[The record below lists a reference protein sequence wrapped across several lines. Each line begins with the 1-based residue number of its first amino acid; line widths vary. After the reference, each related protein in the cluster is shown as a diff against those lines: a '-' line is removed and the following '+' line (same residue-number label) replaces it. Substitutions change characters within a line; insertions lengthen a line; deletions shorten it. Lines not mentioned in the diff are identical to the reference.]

1 MKENTNFF
9 ERVEAIISYYK
20 ISSVNDFALNY
31 LNYKSSEKINRL
43 KKEGTNP
50 SFEILTDISN
60 KFVEINIEWLL
71 TGKGEML
78 KNKYS
83 FNENINIVS
92 EPEQELT
99 VRKLK
104 TDYFDV
110 DKQQIPLYDIQAAAG
125 FTFLFSNQNQQI
137 PLDYIRIPNAP
148 KCDGALYIRGDSMYP
163 LLKSGDI
170 ACYKSI
176 QTLDDIRYGEMY
188 LLDIENTSDRYL
200 AVKYIQKSDLG
211 NDYLRLVSENK
222 HHDPRDEFKGNIK
235 ALALIKATIR
245 YNTIS

>member
-1 MKENTNFF
+1 MKSIERLYEYIEYIGVKPTTF
-9 ERVEAIISYYK
+9 EKEIGF
-20 ISSVNDFALNY
+20 SSGY
-31 LNYKSSEKINRL
+31 LSIQKKRNADLGESILKKINDYCHDL
-43 KKEGTNP
+43 N
-50 SFEILTDISN
+50 IS
-60 KFVEINIEWLL
+60 WLL
-71 TGKGEML
+71 TGEGNML
-78 KNKYS
+78 KNTYS
-83 FNENINIVS
+83 QDNNISIIS

-99 VRKLK
+99 IRKLK

>member
-1 MKENTNFF
+1 MGTILTRISEIANSENITITAL
-9 ERVEAIISYYK
+9 EKK
-20 ISSVNDFALNY
+20 IGASKGVLSRALN
-31 LNYKSSEKINRL
+31 NN
-43 KKEGTNP
+43 
-50 SFEILTDISN
+50 TDIQAKWIQSI
-60 KFVEINIEWLL
+60 VENYPLYSESWLL
-71 TGKGEML
+71 TGRGEML
-78 KNKYS
+78 KNTYS
-83 FNENINIVS
+83 QDESVSVIS
-92 EPEQELT
+92 EPEPELT
-99 VRKLK
+99 IRKLK

-188 LLDIENTSDRYL
+188 LLDIENSSDRYL
-200 AVKYIQKSDLG
+200 AVKYIQRSDIG

-222 HHDPRDEFKGNIK
+222 HHDPRDEHKANIK

>member
-1 MKENTNFF
+1 MKNNETIHERIKILVDRFGEGKNTT
-9 ERVEAIISYYK
+9 
-20 ISSVNDFALNY
+20 FASLLGTNEGNIRGY
-31 LNYKSSEKINRL
+31 IKGITPKHDILEKIVINFDV
-43 KKEGTNP
+43 NP
-50 SFEILTDISN
+50 
-60 KFVEINIEWLL
+60 EWLL
-71 TGKGEML
+71 TGNGNML
-78 KNKYS
+78 KKTYS
-83 FNENINIVS
+83 QDESVSIVS
-92 EPEQELT
+92 EPEPELT
-99 VRKLK
+99 IRKLK

-176 QTLDDIRYGEMY
+176 QTLEDIRYGEMY
-188 LLDIENTSDRYL
+188 LLDIENSSDRYL
-200 AVKYIQKSDLG
+200 AVKYVQKSDVG
-211 NDYLRLVSENK
+211 NDFLRLVSENK
-222 HHDPRDEFKGNIK
+222 HHDPRDEHKANIK

>member
-1 MKENTNFF
+1 MNTILTRISEIATTENITITAL
-9 ERVEAIISYYK
+9 EKK
-20 ISSVNDFALNY
+20 IGASKGVLSRALN
-31 LNYKSSEKINRL
+31 NN
-43 KKEGTNP
+43 
-50 SFEILTDISN
+50 TDIQT
-60 KFVEINIEWLL
+60 KWIQAIVENYPLYNAAWLL
-71 TGKGEML
+71 TGQGNMY
-78 KNKYS
+78 NNSYS
-83 FNENINIVS
+83 QNESISVIS

-99 VRKLK
+99 IRKLK

>member
-1 MKENTNFF
+1 MTINDRITSLINELYKGNKRAFSLSVGVSPAVIENIVGK
-9 ERVEAIISYYK
+9 RQ
-20 ISSVNDFALNY
+20 SS
-31 LNYKSSEKINRL
+31 
-43 KKEGTNP
+43 P
-50 SFEILTDISN
+50 SFDIMN
-60 KFVEINIEWLL
+60 KIVSSIDNINTKWLL
-71 TGKGEML
+71 TGQGNML
-78 KNKYS
+78 NNSYS
-83 FNENINIVS
+83 QDNNISVIS

-99 VRKLK
+99 IRKLK

-125 FTFLFSNQNQQI
+125 FTLLFSNQNQQI

-222 HHDPRDEFKGNIK
+222 HHDPRDEHKANIK